1 MPAPAQAPSP
11 NAAAELKQRL
21 KGLTPRQAE
30 TMRRVLQLQAAGDR
44 LMAGQWLLQLA
55 AEAPEHPEVLLGLAQ
70 QSREAGDWPAAAA
83 RLLRATERRPDD
95 PRLWLQFAQ
104 AQAEADDAAGAQRS
118 LAAAAGCTRS
128 ASDWLELSQECDRQ
142 GHYAEALQA
151 AEAHL
156 ALLPDSAPG
165 LLQRSRCHKA
175 LGHSEPAAADCRR
188 LIALGRE
195 AARAWFALVDLK
207 TVPLEPAELEQ
218 LTAASQRGTAPAAE
232 QALLDFALGG
242 ALEATGRPAEA
253 LQALHRANAGVRRT
267 LPWHAAAFAQQ
278 MQALEATFSRSFAR
292 SDTDQG
298 QEVIFL
304 VGLPRS
310 GSTLVEQVLASHPR
324 VEGASELPYLQ
335 HVIEEESQRR
345 RRPFPLWAAEASA
358 ADWTRLGRD
367 YLRRS
372 ARWRQQRPIA
382 TDKLPDN
389 WLFTGALR
397 AMLPGAR
404 IVDCRREALQTCW
417 SCYKQLFG
425 PGLAAYSYDFESLA
439 QFAVACERAGDAWTA
454 REPGHV
460 RVQHYEAL
468 IQDAEREIR
477 ALLAFCDLPFDP
489 ACLNA
494 HTAQRA
500 IRTPSAL
507 QVRQPM
513 KRISAPADAY
523 GALLDPL
530 RTALQRARNQGRGNP
545 GYELGVW

>member
-1 MPAPAQAPSP
+1 MPAHAPTP
-11 NAAAELKQRL
+11 NPAAASDLKQRL
-21 KGLTPRQAE
+21 KGLTQRQAE
-30 TMRRVLQLQAAGDR
+30 TMRRVMQLQAAGDR

-55 AEAPEHPEVLLGLAQ
+55 NEAPDHPEVLLGLAQ
-70 QSREAGDWPAAAA
+70 QSREAGDWPLAAA

-95 PRLWLQFAQ
+95 PRLWLQLAQ
-104 AQAEADDAAGAQRS
+104 AQAEADDPSGAQRS
-118 LAAAAGCTRS
+118 LAAAAACTRS

-142 GHYAEALQA
+142 GHYDMALGA

-156 ALLPDSAPG
+156 ARSPDSAPG

-188 LIALGRE
+188 LIAQGRE

-207 TVPLEPAELEQ
+207 TVPLQPAELEQ
-218 LTAASQRGTAPAAE
+218 LAAASRRGTAPADE

-242 ALEATGRPAEA
+242 ALEAAGRPAEA
-253 LQALHRANAGVRRT
+253 LQALQQANAGVRRT
-267 LPWHAAAFAQQ
+267 LPWNAAVFAQQ
-278 MQALEATFSRSFAR
+278 MQALEAAFSGPVAR
-292 SDTDQG
+292 SEAAQG
-298 QEVIFL
+298 EEVIFL

-310 GSTLVEQVLASHPR
+310 GSTLVEQVLASHPQ

-335 HVIEEESQRR
+335 QVIEEESQRR
-345 RRPFPLWAAEASA
+345 RRPFLQWATDARAT
-358 ADWTRLGRD
+358 DWTRLGRD

-389 WLFTGALR
+389 WLYTGALR

-404 IVDCRREALQTCW
+404 IIDCRREALQTCW

-439 QFAVACERAGDAWTA
+439 QFAVACERSGDAWAA
-454 REPGHV
+454 REPAHV

-477 ALLAFCDLPFDP
+477 ALLAFCGLPFD
-489 ACLNA
+489 AVCLNA
-494 HTAQRA
+494 HAAQRA

-523 GALLDPL
+523 GELLAPL
-530 RTALQRARNQGRGNP
+530 RDALVRARQQDRANP
-545 GYELGVW
+545 DCKLGVW